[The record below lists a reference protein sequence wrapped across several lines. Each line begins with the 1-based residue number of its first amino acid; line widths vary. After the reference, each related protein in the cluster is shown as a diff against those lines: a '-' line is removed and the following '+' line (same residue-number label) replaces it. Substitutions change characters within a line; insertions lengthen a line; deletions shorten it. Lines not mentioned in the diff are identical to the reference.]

1 MKESKNFNYKARLWV
16 DGEGSCDRLA
26 MKEFYGN

>member
-1 MKESKNFNYKARLWV
+1 MKENKNFNYKARFWV
-16 DGEGSCDRLA
+16 DEEGSCDRLA